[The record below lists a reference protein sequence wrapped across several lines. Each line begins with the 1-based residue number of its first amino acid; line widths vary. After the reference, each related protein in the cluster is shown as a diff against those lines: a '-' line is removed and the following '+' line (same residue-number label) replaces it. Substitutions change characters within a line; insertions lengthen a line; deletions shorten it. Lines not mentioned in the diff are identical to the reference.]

1 VLIVASDLAANVR
14 AALEERE
21 RSSTWLSR
29 ESDIPRASLA
39 RKLAGGRF
47 TVVEVAR
54 IAQALDV
61 SPSELLD
68 H

>member
-1 VLIVASDLAANVR
+1 MASEYLAASIR
-14 AALEERE
+14 AVLEERE
-21 RSSTWLSR
+21 RSQAWLSR

-61 SPSELLD
+61 SPSDLLEGC
-68 H
+68 